1 MGSGLWALS
10 QELLNEL
17 NLNPLPHA
25 LVALSGDF
33 MTLSFSFPSCKM
45 RGIPLLEFVG
55 SIGSN
60 GAFEECSLVPGT
72 WVLADQWHKHGQVSK
87 NEHLYHN
94 SLSARVFLGG
104 SGPWHQWRAVW
115 QCNPGLFLFV
125 PGPPFTCSVLVNL
138 LPSLFVL
145 MGDCHPCDTA
155 KACWVERNKAVTV
168 SLYGLLTFLNKPK
181 LH

>member
-1 MGSGLWALS
+1 MPWSPWVEILWLWALVS
-10 QELLNEL
+10 QAVKWGVYLFLSLLG
-17 NLNPLPHA
+17 A
-25 LVALSGDF
+25 LDQMGHLKNVAWCLAHRCSQTSG
-33 MTLSFSFPSCKM
+33 
-45 RGIPLLEFVG
+45 IN
-55 SIGSN
+55 IGRS
-60 GAFEECSLVPGT
+60 
-72 WVLADQWHKHGQVSK
+72 SK

-94 SLSARVFLGG
+94 SLSARVCLGG

-115 QCNPGLFLFV
+115 RCNPGLFLFV

-155 KACWVERNKAVTV
+155 KECWVERNKAVTV